1 MKQRYMN
8 LLKIFYCVK
17 GSQLC
22 FMSLPNTSPA
32 YGATLIEHSLIEA
45 GLPGSV
51 KVDSQ
56 VEASQG
62 RVEQLETRLQTCN
75 YSNIDHWKCLLFF

>member
-1 MKQRYMN
+1 M
-8 LLKIFYCVK
+8 
-17 GSQLC
+17 SQ
-22 FMSLPNTSPA
+22 A

-56 VEASQG
+56 VDAAQG
-62 RVEQLETRLQTCN
+62 TVEQLGLQDVVQKNHIAIILTILQ
-75 YSNIDHWKCLLFF
+75 YDS